1 MNQGN
6 RRLVIASNNR
16 GKLAEIRQL
25 LDGLDFEVLPQSGFG
40 IEGAEETGAT
50 FLENAL
56 LKARHAAAGAGL
68 PAVGDDSGL
77 EVAAL
82 DDRPGVR
89 SARFAGPS
97 ATDDENIAR
106 LLGELEGVPE
116 ANRHARFRCVAVY
129 VASTDDDAPLVA
141 EASWPGQILERPR
154 GTGGFGYDPVFFVP
168 GLGKTVAEM
177 TADEKNLVSHR
188 GQAFRQLA
196 VLIAERLR
204 GEAT

>member
-1 MNQGN
+1 
-6 RRLVIASNNR
+6 
-16 GKLAEIRQL
+16 
-25 LDGLDFEVLPQSGFG
+25 
-40 IEGAEETGAT
+40 
-50 FLENAL
+50 ENAL

-82 DDRPGVR
+82 DGRPGVR

-97 ATDDENIAR
+97 ATDAENITR

-116 ANRHARFRCVAVY
+116 ANRHARLRCLAGL
-129 VASTDDDAPLVA
+129 AARADDDAPLVA
-141 EASWPGQILERPR
+141 EASWQGQILERPR
-154 GTGGFGYDPVFFVP
+154 GAGGFGYDPVFFVP

-177 TADEKNLVSHR
+177 TGDEKNLVSHR

-204 GEAT
+204 GEAP